1 MDAEK
6 RKRLELAG
14 YKIYDDAA
22 DWLGLSEEEKKLLDL
37 RETMARAVKALR
49 ESSGLTQAQLAARI
63 KSKQPKIANLEA
75 GRSGFTLDYAA
86 KVYRAM
92 GGKVTIK
99 LELPRRR
106 KAKPAS
112 P

>member
-1 MDAEK
+1 MDAAK

-22 DWLGLSEEEKKLLDL
+22 DWLGLTEEEKKQLDL
-37 RETMARAVKALR
+37 RETMARAVKTLR
-49 ESSGLTQAQLAARI
+49 ESSGLTQAQLAVRI
-63 KSKQPKIANLEA
+63 RSKQPKIANLEA
-75 GRSGFTLDYAA
+75 GRGGFTLDYAA

-92 GGKVTIK
+92 GGEVTIK
-99 LELPRRR
+99 AKPPKRR
-106 KAKPAS
+106 KAKPAA